1 MQLFK
6 KKKEE
11 KSERPVPPEDLR
23 NLDEF
28 LDRTSLDAIYPFSF
42 EEFPDHIES
51 GDNFIR
57 VIAIVDY
64 PKVQYGN
71 WLSELK
77 RKKGNITI
85 VQFLEGSSS
94 SKMVTH
100 YNDTIKNK
108 EAELLKTYDPLKQ
121 KRLQQQI
128 DTANRQLDKY
138 LENHS
143 GYIYQYT
150 YIYLQAQTRAILD
163 DLTDSI
169 QKTLIKLQMKAITP
183 IKGMFQ
189 TFWSAMPIAEN
200 LLKDYTY
207 KESNT
212 EIASSMFSFDDA
224 EILNLSP
231 RSDVEGINR
240 DTNSLVAIDYLD
252 KKHSLNQNMVV
263 IGTSG
268 VGKTTYMIQKI
279 LRYVAKGVKVFI
291 VDPENEYSEI
301 VSLLGG
307 TVVHLSANAQ
317 TKINP
322 LEIFSEDI
330 ADMADDIPV
339 TMGLLLK
346 DKIQRVKGFF
356 QVLKPDLTQV
366 EKAVIDTVL
375 RRTYEATGLFAAT
388 NIQTLTATDYPVLAD
403 VYVQLE
409 RLKQEDADRFGIVRD
424 FYYILESYVHGS
436 TTLFNGHTN
445 IDITADLVSFDLKA
459 LQSEADVQAAAYL
472 NTFSFLWDEITK
484 NRHENIKL
492 FVDEFHFLTL
502 NPDAAQFFYQA
513 FKRFRKYN
521 AGAIAGTQQ
530 IQDVLD
536 GTMTDGRNVGEAIIG
551 NSYTKV
557 FFGLDDKGV
566 EDLTEKLR
574 LAFSEKEKKL
584 LARRKQGEALIIH
597 GSQRAFM
604 KVTLTEEELR
614 LVDPEQYA
622 ERYQNDPSVCPD
634 YEARIRMTPSE
645 LMEVHNFTY
654 D

>member
-1 MQLFK
+1 MRFFK
-6 KKKEE
+6 KKQETKV
-11 KSERPVPPEDLR
+11 ERPVSTEDLS
-23 NLDEF
+23 NLDDF
-28 LDRTSLDAIYPFSF
+28 LDRNSLDDVYPFAF
-42 EEFPDHIES
+42 EEFSDHIES

-94 SKMVTH
+94 SKMITH

-121 KRLQQQI
+121 KKLKQQI

-150 YIYLQAQTRAILD
+150 YLYLQAHTLALLD

-291 VDPENEYSEI
+291 VDPENEYSAI

-307 TVVHLSANAQ
+307 TVVHLSSNAQ

-330 ADMADDIPV
+330 ADMDDDIPV
-339 TMGLLLK
+339 TMELLLK

-375 RRTYEATGLFAAT
+375 RRTYEAAGLFDAPST
-388 NIQTLTATDYPVLAD
+388 HELTSTDYPVLAD
-403 VYVQLE
+403 VYQQLE
-409 RLKQEDADRFGIVRD
+409 RLKQEDADRFRIVRD

-566 EDLTEKLR
+566 EDITEKLR
-574 LAFSEKEKKL
+574 MNFSEKEKKL
-584 LARRKQGEALIIH
+584 LARRKQGEALMIH

-604 KVTLTEEELR
+604 KVALTEEELR
-614 LVDPEQYA
+614 LIDSDQYA
-622 ERYQNDPSVCPD
+622 ERYQTDPHEIPA
-634 YEARIRMTPSE
+634 YEERIRMTPSE
-645 LMEVHNFTY
+645 LAEVHNFSY
-654 D
+654 E

>member
-1 MQLFK
+1 
-6 KKKEE
+6 
-11 KSERPVPPEDLR
+11 
-23 NLDEF
+23 
-28 LDRTSLDAIYPFSF
+28 
-42 EEFPDHIES
+42 
-51 GDNFIR
+51 
-57 VIAIVDY
+57 
-64 PKVQYGN
+64 
-71 WLSELK
+71 
-77 RKKGNITI
+77 
-85 VQFLEGSSS
+85 
-94 SKMVTH
+94 
-100 YNDTIKNK
+100 
-108 EAELLKTYDPLKQ
+108 
-121 KRLQQQI
+121 
-128 DTANRQLDKY
+128 
-138 LENHS
+138 
-143 GYIYQYT
+143 
-150 YIYLQAQTRAILD
+150 
-163 DLTDSI
+163 
-169 QKTLIKLQMKAITP
+169 MKAITP

-375 RRTYEATGLFAAT
+375 RRTYEAAGLFAAT
-388 NIQTLTATDYPVLAD
+388 NIQSLTATDYPVLAD
-403 VYVQLE
+403 VYVQL
-409 RLKQEDADRFGIVRD
+409 
-424 FYYILESYVHGS
+424 
-436 TTLFNGHTN
+436 
-445 IDITADLVSFDLKA
+445 
-459 LQSEADVQAAAYL
+459 
-472 NTFSFLWDEITK
+472 
-484 NRHENIKL
+484 
-492 FVDEFHFLTL
+492 
-502 NPDAAQFFYQA
+502 
-513 FKRFRKYN
+513 
-521 AGAIAGTQQ
+521 
-530 IQDVLD
+530 
-536 GTMTDGRNVGEAIIG
+536 GR
-551 NSYTKV
+551 
-557 FFGLDDKGV
+557 
-566 EDLTEKLR
+566 
-574 LAFSEKEKKL
+574 
-584 LARRKQGEALIIH
+584 
-597 GSQRAFM
+597 
-604 KVTLTEEELR
+604 
-614 LVDPEQYA
+614 
-622 ERYQNDPSVCPD
+622 
-634 YEARIRMTPSE
+634 
-645 LMEVHNFTY
+645 
-654 D
+654 

>member
-1 MQLFK
+1 
-6 KKKEE
+6 
-11 KSERPVPPEDLR
+11 
-23 NLDEF
+23 
-28 LDRTSLDAIYPFSF
+28 
-42 EEFPDHIES
+42 
-51 GDNFIR
+51 
-57 VIAIVDY
+57 
-64 PKVQYGN
+64 

-375 RRTYEATGLFAAT
+375 RRTYEAAGLFAAT
-388 NIQTLTATDYPVLAD
+388 NIQSLTATDYPVLAD
-403 VYVQLE
+403 VYVQL
-409 RLKQEDADRFGIVRD
+409 
-424 FYYILESYVHGS
+424 
-436 TTLFNGHTN
+436 
-445 IDITADLVSFDLKA
+445 
-459 LQSEADVQAAAYL
+459 
-472 NTFSFLWDEITK
+472 
-484 NRHENIKL
+484 
-492 FVDEFHFLTL
+492 
-502 NPDAAQFFYQA
+502 
-513 FKRFRKYN
+513 
-521 AGAIAGTQQ
+521 
-530 IQDVLD
+530 
-536 GTMTDGRNVGEAIIG
+536 GR
-551 NSYTKV
+551 
-557 FFGLDDKGV
+557 
-566 EDLTEKLR
+566 
-574 LAFSEKEKKL
+574 
-584 LARRKQGEALIIH
+584 
-597 GSQRAFM
+597 
-604 KVTLTEEELR
+604 
-614 LVDPEQYA
+614 
-622 ERYQNDPSVCPD
+622 
-634 YEARIRMTPSE
+634 
-645 LMEVHNFTY
+645 
-654 D
+654 

>member
-1 MQLFK
+1 
-6 KKKEE
+6 
-11 KSERPVPPEDLR
+11 P
-23 NLDEF
+23 
-28 LDRTSLDAIYPFSF
+28 
-42 EEFPDHIES
+42 
-51 GDNFIR
+51 
-57 VIAIVDY
+57 
-64 PKVQYGN
+64 
-71 WLSELK
+71 
-77 RKKGNITI
+77 
-85 VQFLEGSSS
+85 
-94 SKMVTH
+94 
-100 YNDTIKNK
+100 
-108 EAELLKTYDPLKQ
+108 
-121 KRLQQQI
+121 
-128 DTANRQLDKY
+128 
-138 LENHS
+138 
-143 GYIYQYT
+143 YIH
-150 YIYLQAQTRAILD
+150 LPAQTRAILD

-224 EILNLSP
+224 EILNLSA
-231 RSDVEGINR
+231 RSDVEGVNR

-291 VDPENEYSEI
+291 VDPENEYSAI

-307 TVVHLSANAQ
+307 TVVHLSSNAQ

-366 EKAVIDTVL
+366 EQAVIDTVL
-375 RRTYEATGLFAAT
+375 RRTYEAAGLFAAT

-445 IDITADLVSFDLKA
+445 IDITADLVSF
-459 LQSEADVQAAAYL
+459 
-472 NTFSFLWDEITK
+472 
-484 NRHENIKL
+484 
-492 FVDEFHFLTL
+492 
-502 NPDAAQFFYQA
+502 
-513 FKRFRKYN
+513 
-521 AGAIAGTQQ
+521 
-530 IQDVLD
+530 
-536 GTMTDGRNVGEAIIG
+536 
-551 NSYTKV
+551 
-557 FFGLDDKGV
+557 
-566 EDLTEKLR
+566 
-574 LAFSEKEKKL
+574 
-584 LARRKQGEALIIH
+584 
-597 GSQRAFM
+597 
-604 KVTLTEEELR
+604 
-614 LVDPEQYA
+614 
-622 ERYQNDPSVCPD
+622 
-634 YEARIRMTPSE
+634 
-645 LMEVHNFTY
+645 
-654 D
+654 